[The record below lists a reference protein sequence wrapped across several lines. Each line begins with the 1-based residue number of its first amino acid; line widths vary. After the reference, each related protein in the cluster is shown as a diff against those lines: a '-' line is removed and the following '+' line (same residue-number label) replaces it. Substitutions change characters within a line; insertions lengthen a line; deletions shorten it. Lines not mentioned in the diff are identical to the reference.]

1 MGYSSKLGLGTVQ
14 FGLNYGIS
22 NNEGIT
28 PEEEIEN
35 ILSYAWSAG
44 INTIDT
50 ASAYGVSEEVLGRNI
65 KNDFRIVTKFV
76 SAESSGLDIK
86 DEFERSLKRLNV
98 SKIYGFL
105 AHRPL
110 NVVDNP
116 HIWDFL
122 NQMKKEGLIEKIGFS
137 FNTVEE
143 AEIVMKAGLW
153 PDLVQVP
160 FNYLDDRFVEIMK
173 QLKSRGCEIHT
184 RSAFLQGL
192 FFSDTDN
199 LDSYFDEVK
208 PLLNQLKAY
217 KDKGILAGMLLKY
230 CLEKDFIDK
239 VIIGVNTLEQLR
251 DNIQSINVAE
261 TLPDLNYHITNEVLI
276 PSNWPKKKV

>member
-22 NNEGIT
+22 NSEGIT
-28 PEEEIEN
+28 PEEEIKN
-35 ILSYAWSAG
+35 ILSHAWSAG

-65 KNDFRIVTKFV
+65 ENDFRIVTKFV
-76 SAESSGLDIK
+76 LAESGLSIK

-110 NVVDNP
+110 NVVNNP
-116 HIWDFL
+116 HTWDFL
-122 NQMKKEGLIEKIGFS
+122 NQKKNEGLIEKTGFS

-160 FNYLDDRFVEIMK
+160 FNYLDDRFVKIMK
-173 QLKSRGCEIHT
+173 ELKSRGCEVHI

-192 FFSDTDN
+192 FFSDADN
-199 LDSYFDEVK
+199 LDPYFDEVK
-208 PLLNQLKAY
+208 PLLNQLKEY

-239 VIIGVNTLEQLR
+239 VIIGVNTLEQLK
-251 DNIQSINVAE
+251 DNIDSINVAE
-261 TLPDLNYHITNEVLI
+261 TLPHLNYTITEEILI